1 MNYSPICI
9 FIYNREEKVIN
20 LLNSLFLCEEFKHS
34 PIYVFS
40 DGPKNNDPTDKV
52 NVNKTRAILKSMLKY
67 FHVKYFFRDENLG
80 LAKSICSGV
89 TEVLKNSDRVI
100 VFEDDL
106 IVDKNILNFFNY
118 FLTELKDFSNVFQ
131 ISGHLFFDTN
141 KEIGPS
147 NFYMSCTNS
156 WGWATWA
163 DSWNKFDYNYLMDKK
178 IKLNKK
184 QAYYFNL
191 NNSYNFNKILN
202 RQYSGRV
209 NSWAILWYLTVF
221 INNGLVLYPNRTLV
235 LNKGLDGTGTHTFL
249 EEYQLEFSNTEVL
262 LNTPALM
269 NSDNESSKKV
279 MRFMKKYISKN
290 IFQKVFFKLKKYK

>member
-9 FIYNREEKVIN
+9 FIYNRKEKVIS

-34 PIYVFS
+34 PIYIFS
-40 DGPKNNDPTDKV
+40 DGAKNNDSIDTV
-52 NVNKTRAILKSMLKY
+52 NVNETRAISKSMLRDY
-67 FHVKYFFRDENLG
+67 DVKYFIRDENLG
-80 LAKSICSGV
+80 LARSICYGV
-89 TEVLKNSDRVI
+89 TEVLKSSDRVV

-106 IVDKNILNFFNY
+106 IVDKSILTFFNH

-141 KEIGPS
+141 KVIGPS
-147 NFYMSCTNS
+147 NFYMPLTNS

-178 IKLNKK
+178 IKLNRK
-184 QAYYFNL
+184 QTFKFNL
-191 NNSYNFNKILN
+191 NDSYNFNKILS
-202 RQYSGRV
+202 RQYSDRV

-235 LNKGLDGTGTHTFL
+235 LNKGLDGTGTNTFL
-249 EEYQLEFSNTEVL
+249 EEYQLDFSNIEVL
-262 LNTPALM
+262 LKTPELM
-269 NSDNESSKKV
+269 NSENDSSKKV
-279 MRFMKKYISKN
+279 MEFMKKNISKN
-290 IFQKVFFKLKKYK
+290 IFQKVLFKLKNY